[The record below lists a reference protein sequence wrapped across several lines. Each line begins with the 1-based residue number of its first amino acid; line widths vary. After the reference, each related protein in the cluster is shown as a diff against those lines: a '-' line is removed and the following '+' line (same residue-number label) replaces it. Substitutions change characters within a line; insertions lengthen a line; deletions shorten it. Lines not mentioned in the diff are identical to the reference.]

1 MVETINK
8 AIIKEFSIKF
18 GNNLTKLR
26 EERNL
31 SLTKLAEGCNT
42 YERKIRRTEK
52 GECGINP
59 STCIALAI
67 GLDISL
73 PELFEFEY
81 PKNLFE
87 NFWIDSP
94 DF

>member
-1 MVETINK
+1 MLKT
-8 AIIKEFSIKF
+8 IIKEFSIKF
-18 GNNLTKLR
+18 RNNLTKLR
-26 EERNL
+26 EERNISL
-31 SLTKLAEGCNT
+31 SELAERCNT

-52 GECGINP
+52 GEYGITP

-67 GLDISL
+67 GLEISL

-87 NFWIDSP
+87 NFWIDNP